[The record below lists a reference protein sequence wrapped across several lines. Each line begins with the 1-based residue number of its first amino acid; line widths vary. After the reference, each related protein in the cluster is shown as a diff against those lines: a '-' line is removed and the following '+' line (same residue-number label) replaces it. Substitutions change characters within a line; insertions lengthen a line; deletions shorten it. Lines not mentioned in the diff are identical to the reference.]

1 MPGPH
6 HGALPQNKPEG
17 RIAWGESFERL
28 DLAWQSLEAR
38 LCTALLVAEVAS
50 LTLWITLKGLSTD
63 YSPGGNAAG
72 LLSRSLISAAVVGG
86 AAHLVTRTRGE
97 KTHRRAVSL
106 AFTVGFL
113 VVGRLWAHVGVLWAS
128 NLLNALQNASVLML
142 VGGLRGLVTRL
153 TLWVALLGASLATSR
168 GKHIHVDVLVRYIP
182 GKLRVPTAVLGSLVA
197 AVVCA
202 VAAGGFV
209 DYIGIAAFRIS
220 ATQPC
225 HAEPSRACDVSTG
238 EKLAAM
244 SKAMRSDLF
253 ILGRQAS
260 LDLRSLPRAIAG
272 VPYDGWMT
280 AVEWNAWLDGA
291 NWDAHFERSAVD
303 ALHMDPSAPNATRMP
318 QIAVPG
324 TGEDARGLL
333 IRDMNFVFPFG
344 LAAIAL
350 KFLLRIALLV
360 SGRVRDDTAA
370 DLDDEALVHALE
382 RDEAAAQAPA
392 T

>member
-1 MPGPH
+1 VR
-6 HGALPQNKPEG
+6 K
-17 RIAWGESFERL
+17 AWGEPFERF

-38 LCTALLVAEVAS
+38 LCGALLVAEVSS

-72 LLSRSLISAAVVGG
+72 LLSRSLISAALLTGI
-86 AAHLVTRTRGE
+86 AHLATRSRGQ
-97 KTHRRAVSL
+97 KTHRRAVGS
-106 AFTVGFL
+106 AFTVGLF
-113 VVGRLWAHVGVLWAS
+113 VVGRLWAHAGVVWAS
-128 NLLNALQNASVLML
+128 NLVNELQNASVLML

-168 GKHIHVDVLVRYIP
+168 GRHIHVDVLIRYVP
-182 GKLRVPTAVLGSLVA
+182 VKLRVPTAVMGSAVA

-202 VAAGGFV
+202 VAAFGFV

-220 ATQPC
+220 ATRPC
-225 HAEPSRACDVSTG
+225 SAASSRACDATTG

-244 SKAMRSDLF
+244 SRAMGSDLF
-253 ILGRQAS
+253 LLGRQAS
-260 LDLRSLPRAIAG
+260 LDLRSLPRVIAG

-291 NWDAHFERSAVD
+291 NWNAHFERSAVD
-303 ALHMDPSAPNATRMP
+303 ALHMDPSAPNATRTP
-318 QIAVPG
+318 QVAVPG

-333 IRDMNFVFPFG
+333 TRDMNLVFPFG

-350 KFLLRIALLV
+350 KFVLRVALLV
-360 SGRVRDDTAA
+360 SGRVRADPEA
-370 DLDDEALVHALE
+370 DLDDEALARSHE
-382 RDEAAAQAPA
+382 RDDTAAGTLAI
-392 T
+392 